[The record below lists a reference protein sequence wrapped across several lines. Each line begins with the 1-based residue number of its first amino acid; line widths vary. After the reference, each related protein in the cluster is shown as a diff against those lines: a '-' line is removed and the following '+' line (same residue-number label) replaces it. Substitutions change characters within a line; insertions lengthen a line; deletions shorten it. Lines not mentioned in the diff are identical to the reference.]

1 MIELA
6 ILDDRMDDAEKM
18 RLDVEDFAKTVA
30 LPISVCI
37 FDNPFDFLEC
47 IEKEGGAD
55 IYLLDII
62 MPHMTG
68 MQVAERLRKRG
79 ERCEIV
85 FMTTSLEYGVDAFG
99 VNAAGYLV
107 KPVAKAD
114 LAKVLE
120 RVIGQVRRFDRPPV
134 LIKINGGNRKVFA
147 EDIVF
152 IESFNHYR
160 QVTLRDGKTLKT
172 PTTLGQLETM
182 LSDYKEFCSPHRA
195 YIVNLEYVKGIQS
208 NELLLPDR
216 NVPIAKNAY
225 RRFKEYYLQ
234 FCFQK

>member
-6 ILDDRMDDAEKM
+6 ILDDRMDDAEIT
-18 RLDVEDFAKTVA
+18 RLAVEDFAKTAA
-30 LPISVCI
+30 LPISVRM

-47 IEKEGGAD
+47 VERDGGAD

-68 MQVAERLRKRG
+68 MQVAERLRRRG

-120 RVIGQVRRFDRPPV
+120 RVIGLLRRFDRPAV

-147 EDIVF
+147 EEIVF

-160 QVTLRDGKTLKT
+160 QVTLRDGQSLKT
-172 PTTLGQLETM
+172 SATLGQLEIM

-195 YIVNLEYVKGIQS
+195 YIVNLEYVKGIQG
-208 NELLLPDR
+208 NELLLPEK
-216 NVPIAKNAY
+216 NIPIAKNAY

-234 FCFQK
+234 YCFQK